1 MAAGLLTLA
10 FWATAALEGR
20 EGQVTVLDDVAVAN
34 TAAKAHTYKARM
46 QNKRVLTSKANRI
59 DDQHGYDAP
68 NSSDGAGSRNGDD
81 SRGEPERMVD
91 ADGFPLEYI
100 LDAPATMS
108 NSSATKPSRGNTCL
122 ITVVDDKTKEAYG
135 ATLASIVDNRLL
147 YCARN
152 QYTHLFFKPENISQE
167 EMHGRLGYWR
177 KVVAIQAAFTRHD
190 CAYAVFLD
198 TDVVIMH
205 AQPFDDIYAEMDAQ
219 DKHIALAK
227 NGGECRGVLADVGVF
242 SPHALT
248 CGDWNTGA
256 LIVKRTPESLALVAK
271 WNEIELYERVEA
283 YKVAHD
289 MWLNDQLGLRLL
301 IQDSRE
307 LEDMI
312 LVVPRQRL
320 NTFFC
325 LACDLFVNEF
335 EVSVYPD
342 RCDV

>member
-1 MAAGLLTLA
+1 MPCRPFARAPYLQLSAASLRCAWGGRSLYKARAFRISTRALALRKKKHAHRKSAQPLTLAALSAQLLRMAAGLLTLA

-46 QNKRVLTSKANRI
+46 HNKRVLTSKANRI
-59 DDQHGYDAP
+59 DGQHGYDAP

-152 QYTHLFFKPENISQE
+152 QYTHLFFKPENISQQ

-198 TDVVIMH
+198 TDVVITIVTS
-205 AQPFDDIYAEMDAQ
+205 ARIS
-219 DKHIALAK
+219 AK
-227 NGGECRGVLADVGVF
+227 
-242 SPHALT
+242 
-248 CGDWNTGA
+248 
-256 LIVKRTPESLALVAK
+256 
-271 WNEIELYERVEA
+271 Y
-283 YKVAHD
+283 
-289 MWLNDQLGLRLL
+289 
-301 IQDSRE
+301 DS
-307 LEDMI
+307 
-312 LVVPRQRL
+312 QYYC
-320 NTFFC
+320 FQ
-325 LACDLFVNEF
+325 
-335 EVSVYPD
+335 
-342 RCDV
+342 